1 MRDKVQKTLE
11 DVDNYEQ
18 SVNAT
23 LATLHIYKYDDT
35 TKKIDASIK
44 SWFGKKMNPGEITP
58 DLLIQLD
65 EQRGI
70 ITELKRSLPKNEGDK
85 DLWKEEFDQLKKYD
99 SDLKGWETPNKKI
112 TEQDLILLTSQKIG
126 IHVNDYID
134 EKNLSFKD
142 FSKEF
147 AVLQF
152 NPASGIKQ
160 AVFLQ
165 KIKGKVT
172 DYKKITNDRLR
183 TGITVSLEYL
193 LMSGLSKIKFID
205 VKPNIVYLMS
215 IMWDFV
221 FSSIPTEE
229 DWRTARESKGG
240 KIVEISI
247 DVDDVRTKLN
257 QNFTINGDNGV
268 VKNEWVK
275 EALENFVKIKLAK
288 RNVTGYSIKY
298 RKKIKDEG
306 ESDNKHKVFADL
318 LFKEGVQT
326 SLEEHY

>member
-1 MRDKVQKTLE
+1 M
-11 DVDNYEQ
+11 
-18 SVNAT
+18 
-23 LATLHIYKYDDT
+23 
-35 TKKIDASIK
+35 
-44 SWFGKKMNPGEITP
+44 
-58 DLLIQLD
+58 
-65 EQRGI
+65 
-70 ITELKRSLPKNEGDK
+70 
-85 DLWKEEFDQLKKYD
+85 
-99 SDLKGWETPNKKI
+99 
-112 TEQDLILLTSQKIG
+112 
-126 IHVNDYID
+126 
-134 EKNLSFKD
+134 
-142 FSKEF
+142 
-147 AVLQF
+147 
-152 NPASGIKQ
+152 
-160 AVFLQ
+160 FLQ

-268 VKNEWVK
+268 VKNELVK

-306 ESDNKHKVFADL
+306 ESDNKQKVFADL